1 LEDESALELDW
12 LLAVDDIVKQ
22 AKVEVEKREMD
33 RGR

>member
-22 AKVEVEKREMD
+22 AKVEAEKREMD